1 MAAAIIGGALV
12 DFSAGCSV
20 TLVSCVAG
28 AFKAAQDVGAGCG
41 GVAVV
46 AAVCAFVE
54 ITTAIVV
61 VDVSAAAAAGG
72 LAGVIA
78 VVITILLGVF
88 NTVAAS
94 RWLAVVSAGVRQSV
108 GIVAA
113 VVAGFTGAG
122 V

>member
-1 MAAAIIGGALV
+1 VAAAIIGGALV

-20 TLVSCVAG
+20 TLVSCFAG
-28 AFKAAQDVGAGCG
+28 AIEAAQGVGAGCG
-41 GVAVV
+41 GVAGV
-46 AAVCAFVE
+46 AVVCAFVE

-61 VDVSAAAAAGG
+61 GDVPAAAVAGG

-78 VVITILLGVF
+78 VVITILFGVF

-94 RWLAVVSAGVRQSV
+94 RLLAVSSAGVRQSV

-113 VVAGFTGAG
+113 VVAGFTGVG